1 MLPFFFKLI
10 YKSLN
15 YVLFKLFIMKKL
27 LFLSLFLASIY
38 SFGQTVNGIALKDL
52 DAKYLRVNAERKL
65 LKPFQVR
72 IYIDYG
78 QISRLKDL
86 KKGFV
91 YDENGKQY
99 SFNGIMGV
107 VNLLNEYGYRVEMV
121 YSNDDDINYIMRKV
135 E

>member
-1 MLPFFFKLI
+1 
-10 YKSLN
+10 
-15 YVLFKLFIMKKL
+15 MKKL

>member
-1 MLPFFFKLI
+1 
-10 YKSLN
+10 
-15 YVLFKLFIMKKL
+15 MKKL
-27 LFLSLFLASIY
+27 LLLFIFLWSALSY
-38 SFGQTVNGIALKDL
+38 GQTVNGIPLKDL
-52 DAKYLRVNAERKL
+52 DANYLRVNAEKKL

-78 QISRLKDL
+78 QIARLKDI

-91 YDENGKQY
+91 YDDNGKQY

-107 VNLLNEYGYRVEMV
+107 VNLLNEYGYQVEMV
-121 YSNDDDINYIMRKV
+121 YSDDAGVNYIMRK

>member
-1 MLPFFFKLI
+1 
-10 YKSLN
+10 
-15 YVLFKLFIMKKL
+15 MKKL

-38 SFGQTVNGIALKDL
+38 SYGQTVNGIALKDL

-78 QISRLKDL
+78 QIARLKDL

-91 YDENGKQY
+91 YDDNGKQY
-99 SFNGIMGV
+99 SFNGIMCV

>member
-1 MLPFFFKLI
+1 
-10 YKSLN
+10 
-15 YVLFKLFIMKKL
+15 MKKL

-38 SFGQTVNGIALKDL
+38 SYGQTVNGIALKDL

-78 QISRLKDL
+78 QIARLKDL

-91 YDENGKQY
+91 YDDNGKQY

>member
-1 MLPFFFKLI
+1 
-10 YKSLN
+10 
-15 YVLFKLFIMKKL
+15 MKKL
-27 LFLSLFLASIY
+27 LFLSLFLTSIFSY
-38 SFGQTVNGIALKDL
+38 GQTVNGIAIKDL

-78 QISRLKDL
+78 QIARLKDI

-91 YDENGKQY
+91 YDDNGKQY

-121 YSNDDDINYIMRKV
+121 YSNDDDVNYIMRKV